1 MGRYS
6 VCFRELY
13 YKFETWTWQEIL
25 FGIENNTIVLKDVID
40 YMYGVIPEKS
50 SDYEIMMQIMVTDE
64 DEIEAFIKKL
74 ALKENRQNMEEIVSK
89 WMFLIIYYYYINNK
103 NNIYNIIDEI
113 YCDFNYPSEISGLVS
128 YMPAE
133 DGKLRDNEL
142 EEYIIRGK
150 ELWL

>member
-1 MGRYS
+1 M
-6 VCFRELY
+6 
-13 YKFETWTWQEIL
+13 

-50 SDYEIMMQIMVTDE
+50 SDYEIMIQILGTDE

-89 WMFLIIYYYYINNK
+89 WMFLIIYYYYINNN

-133 DGKLRDNEL
+133 EGKLRDNEL
-142 EEYIIRGK
+142 EEYIKRGK
-150 ELWL
+150 ELWF

>member
-1 MGRYS
+1 M
-6 VCFRELY
+6 
-13 YKFETWTWQEIL
+13 

-50 SDYEIMMQIMVTDE
+50 SDYEIMMQILVTNE

-89 WMFLIIYYYYINNK
+89 WMFLIINYYYINNK

-142 EEYIIRGK
+142 EEYIKRGK